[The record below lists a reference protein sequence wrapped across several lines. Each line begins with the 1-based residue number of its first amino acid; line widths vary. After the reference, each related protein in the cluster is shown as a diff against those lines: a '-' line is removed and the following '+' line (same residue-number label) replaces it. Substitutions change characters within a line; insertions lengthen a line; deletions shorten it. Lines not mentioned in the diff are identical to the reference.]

1 MSCGHPVNLRRLLRV
16 CAWNE
21 GTASMMVQQ
30 FRTLA
35 AYHRQMNRQFY
46 GACAGLGEAE
56 LRQDR
61 GAFFKSIFGTLNHLL
76 LTDRLW
82 LGGFTDQ
89 PLEFGS
95 LDDELYDT
103 FDELRAERE
112 HTDAAIEAW
121 VETLTAEAL
130 RVPFSKGL
138 PFPLWLTVTHFFN
151 HQTHHRGQVS
161 ALLSQC
167 GVDYGTTDLPWVEG
181 IAAYAGSD

>member
-1 MSCGHPVNLRRLLRV
+1 
-16 CAWNE
+16 
-21 GTASMMVQQ
+21 MMLQQ

-46 GACAGLGEAE
+46 TACAKLGDTE
-56 LRQDR
+56 LKQDR
-61 GAFFKSIFGTLNHLL
+61 GAFFKSIFGTLNHML

-82 LGGFTDQ
+82 LGGFTGQ
-89 PLEFGS
+89 PVEFGL
-95 LDDELYDT
+95 LDDELYAD
-103 FDELRAERE
+103 FGELRTERE

-121 VETLTAEAL
+121 VVTLTTAAL
-130 RVPFSKGL
+130 GKPFSPGP

-151 HQTHHRGQVS
+151 HQTHHRGQLS

-181 IAAYAGSD
+181 VAGAY